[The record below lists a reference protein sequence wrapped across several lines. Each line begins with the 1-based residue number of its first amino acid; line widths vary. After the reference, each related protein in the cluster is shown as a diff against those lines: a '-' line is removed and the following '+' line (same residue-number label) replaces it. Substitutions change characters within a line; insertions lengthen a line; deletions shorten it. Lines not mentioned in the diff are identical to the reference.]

1 MRFKSMNKIKMIF
14 SDIDG
19 TLLTSEHKV
28 TDRTKMKIKELDAL
42 QIPFV
47 LVSARMPDAIYVI
60 QEGLNIEHPIVCY
73 GGGLILDKNREV
85 IKSIG
90 IDEKLEDEVRSY
102 IELSFDDVCI
112 SSYSYNDWICDDINN
127 PWIIQEADITGVK
140 AKRRDDY
147 YKMNERKE
155 VHKILCMGEPSTIK
169 ALEKE
174 LKIEYPELSI
184 YMSKDTYLE
193 IMDRRES
200 KSNAVKILS
209 DFLKIDIE
217 GTVSFGDNY
226 NDVDM
231 LKATAIG
238 YAMGNAPDEVKKCA
252 TYVTLDNDNEGVLF
266 GINQLEF

>member
-1 MRFKSMNKIKMIF
+1 MNKIKMIF

-19 TLLTSEHKV
+19 TLLTSDHKL
-28 TDRTKMKIKELDAL
+28 TNKTKMKIKELDAL

-60 QEGLNIEHPIVCY
+60 QEKLDINNPVVCY

-90 IDEKLEDEVRSY
+90 IEGKLEDKVRSY
-102 IELSFDDVCI
+102 IELSFDDICI

-127 PWIIQEADITGVK
+127 PWIIQEAEITGVR
-140 AKRRDDY
+140 AKKRDDY

-155 VHKILCMGEPSTIK
+155 VHKILCMGDTSSIK
-169 ALEKE
+169 VLEKK
-174 LKIEYPELSI
+174 LKLEYPELSI

-193 IMDRRES
+193 IMDIRAS

-231 LKATAIG
+231 LKTTAVG

-252 TYVTLDNDNEGVLF
+252 TYVTLDNDNEGLLF
-266 GINQLEF
+266 GLNQLEF